1 MGQKLD
7 ASFIRGV
14 LKRKKEAATPTGKYI
29 QTVYHGMMGK
39 YGFIPFD
46 TFSNMSLFL
55 TIDLLEL
62 MEEDYQAQKAQTER
76 ARAKANTRGIR

>member
-1 MGQKLD
+1 MGEKLD

-14 LKRKKEAATPTGKYI
+14 LKRKKKVATPPWRYI

-62 MEEDYQAQKAQTER
+62 MEEDYKAQKAETK
-76 ARAKANTRGIR
+76 RAKAEAKRRRGR